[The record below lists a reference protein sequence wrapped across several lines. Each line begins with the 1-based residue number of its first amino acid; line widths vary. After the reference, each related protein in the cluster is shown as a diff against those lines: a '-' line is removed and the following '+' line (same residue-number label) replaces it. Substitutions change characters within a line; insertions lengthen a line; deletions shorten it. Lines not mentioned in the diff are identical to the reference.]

1 MAMYSWC
8 SALVLTVFLKSVFC
22 ATSDYIRPGLPKLD
36 VTFDGGKKVALGNEL
51 TPSASSKKPIL
62 NWNASPSGLYT
73 VIMIDVDAP
82 SRKDPFLSDYLH
94 WMVVNIPGSHLKNG
108 DELAPYMGPRP
119 PPGSGPHRYYI
130 LLYKQQSPVSSKKM
144 SSRAH
149 KTTRIESFS
158 FDTSK
163 FASQNGLGAPVA
175 GNYFKDEQRLVVVQ
189 KLTYLT
195 PLSSRSEIAKD
206 RKVAHSIL
214 GMRMASEIAERGLLV
229 EISCEEID
237 IVDFPHCILD
247 LFMRQLKVYWLK
259 MVKFRLQL
267 R

>member
-36 VTFDGGKKVALGNEL
+36 VTFDGGKKVHLACQSTLASNLRPCQIMEYTITSSVYCGYCGLHFIQDYVALGNEL

-149 KTTRIESFS
+149 

-175 GNYFKDEQRLVVVQ
+175 GNYFKAQD
-189 KLTYLT
+189 
-195 PLSSRSEIAKD
+195 
-206 RKVAHSIL
+206 
-214 GMRMASEIAERGLLV
+214 
-229 EISCEEID
+229 D
-237 IVDFPHCILD
+237 I
-247 LFMRQLKVYWLK
+247 
-259 MVKFRLQL
+259 
-267 R
+267 